1 MKAAILELE
10 AQLNLRASE
19 EALKRRTEELAACR
33 SERDQLLAAL
43 KLRCDEVAPHGGE
56 EGVTVT
62 PSWP

>member
-33 SERDQLLAAL
+33 SEGDQLLAAL
-43 KLRCDEVAPHGGE
+43 KLR
-56 EGVTVT
+56 
-62 PSWP
+62 